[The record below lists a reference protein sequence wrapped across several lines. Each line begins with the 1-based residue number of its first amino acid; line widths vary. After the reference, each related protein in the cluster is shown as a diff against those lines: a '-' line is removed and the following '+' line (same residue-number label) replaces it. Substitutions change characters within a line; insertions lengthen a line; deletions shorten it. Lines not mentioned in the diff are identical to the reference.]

1 MTLSAQ
7 QLATATQRRKRLVGI
22 CGSLPEVTV
31 EPVGH
36 DREHLVF
43 QIGKKKLAYYQFDHH
58 GDGMISLVC
67 KSNLNEQRRLVQSD
81 AETFFVPAYVGS
93 RGWIGMRLD
102 LDEVDWETA
111 TELLKR
117 GYQEVAPR
125 KLAILIDVQAGD
137 D

>member
-1 MTLSAQ
+1 MALSAQ
-7 QLATATQRRKRLVGI
+7 QLATADQRRKRLVRI
-22 CGSLPEVTV
+22 SQSLPEVTV
-31 EPVGH
+31 QPLGH
-36 DREHLVF
+36 DGEHLVL

-81 AETFFVPAYVGS
+81 PELFFVPAYVGS

-117 GYQEVAPR
+117 GYQEIAPR
-125 KLAILIDVQAGD
+125 KLAMLLDI
-137 D
+137 

>member
-1 MTLSAQ
+1 MTLSAR
-7 QLATATQRRKRLVGI
+7 QLATANQRRKHLVRI
-22 CGSLPEVTV
+22 CESLPNVTV

-67 KSNLNEQRRLVQSD
+67 KSNLNEQRRLVQFDS
-81 AETFFVPAYVGS
+81 ETFFVPAYVGS

-117 GYQEVAPR
+117 GYQETAPR
-125 KLAILIDVQAGD
+125 KLAALIE
-137 D
+137 

>member
-7 QLATATQRRKRLVGI
+7 QLSTANPRRQHLIKI
-22 CGSLPEVTV
+22 CESMPEVTV
-31 EPVGH
+31 ERIGH

-58 GDGMISLVC
+58 GDGMIALVC
-67 KSNLNEQRRLVQSD
+67 KSNANEQRRLIQSD
-81 AETFFVPAYVGS
+81 PETFFVPAYVGS

-111 TELLKR
+111 ADLLKR
-117 GYQEVAPR
+117 GYQEIAPR
-125 KLAILIDVQAGD
+125 RLAALIE
-137 D
+137 

>member
-1 MTLSAQ
+1 MTLSAK
-7 QLATATQRRKRLVGI
+7 QLSQSTQRRERLTEI
-22 CGSLPEVTV
+22 CRRLPEITYETV
-31 EPVGH
+31 GDGH
-36 DREHLVF
+36 IAFR
-43 QIGKKKLAYYQFDHH
+43 IRKKIFGYYMFDHH

-81 AETFFVPAYVGS
+81 PESFFVPAYVGS

-117 GYQEVAPR
+117 GYQEIAPR
-125 KLAILIDVQAGD
+125 KLAMLVDL
-137 D
+137 